1 MYQRI
6 LIAHASRA
14 GSTAAV
20 AGVIGEVLREGSAEV
35 DVRPVTDITSLAG
48 YDALV
53 LGSAIWAGKPLP
65 EALRFAATQRH
76 ALSHLPVAYF
86 IQCDLLRDDTPQHRE
101 TARRYLAP
109 LVKITHPVSVGLF
122 AGKRDLSTMNPL
134 IRWLLEHLFH
144 IVEGDWRD
152 WGQIRAWA
160 TELGRQLAQAEPM
173 FARIDKTPHLVQ

>member
-1 MYQRI
+1 MPKRI

-20 AGVIGEVLREGSAEV
+20 AEVIGQVLRDGGAEV
-35 DVRPVTDITSLAG
+35 DVHPVTDITSLAG

-65 EALRFAATQRH
+65 EAIRFAARQRQ
-76 ALSHLPVAYF
+76 ALSQLPVAYF
-86 IQCDLLRDDTPQHRE
+86 IQCDLLREDTPQHRE
-101 TARRYLAP
+101 AARRYLAP

-134 IRWLLEHLFH
+134 VRWLLGHLFH

-152 WGQIRAWA
+152 WGQIRAWTA
-160 TELGRQLAQAEPM
+160 TLGRQLAQAEPM
-173 FARIDKTPHLVQ
+173 FAGIDTRLT

>member
-1 MYQRI
+1 MHQRI

-20 AGVIGEVLREGSAEV
+20 ASVIGEVLREGGAEV

-65 EALRFAATQRH
+65 EALRFAARQRQ

-86 IQCDLLRDDTPQHRE
+86 IQCDLLRDDTPQHRK

-109 LVKITHPVSVGLF
+109 L
-122 AGKRDLSTMNPL
+122 
-134 IRWLLEHLFH
+134 
-144 IVEGDWRD
+144 
-152 WGQIRAWA
+152 
-160 TELGRQLAQAEPM
+160 
-173 FARIDKTPHLVQ
+173 